1 MATRLESLIEEK
13 EALEAQLVQ
22 IQTMLRTIEDYAAQE
37 VSATEAGGDPAPSE
51 G

>member
-13 EALEAQLVQ
+13 EALETMLVQ

-37 VSATEAGGDPAPSE
+37 VSAAEAGEAAPPN
-51 G
+51 